1 MREFASL
8 VRMNSKSTEAVIKI
22 IALSRING
30 SLQSKVRSA
39 VKIAAASSIEQLKVF
54 TVNAKSN
61 GEMPTLESK
70 FKLMMTLIE
79 LPGMV
84 QLQNSNSLDKEEHW
98 FQIGEFVSVVALY
111 VGDRKS
117 QLEIAKQNLNSFTGV
132 EYNDCDLMLSD
143 YETLWDICC
152 DWFRGLIEIDFD
164 KIQRLLQQC
173 PLRVKAAYVAY
184 MSDPVN
190 KCDNMLMP
198 WDDFRTKLQIV
209 WEISTDSAQMSL
221 SRSVFLL
228 MLQN

>member
-1 MREFASL
+1 VESALEKFMREFASL
-8 VRMNSKSTEAVIKI
+8 VRMKSKSTEAVIKI

-39 VKIAAASSIEQLKVF
+39 VKIAAASSIEQLKDLVF

-70 FKLMMTLIE
+70 FKLMTLIE

-98 FQIGEFVSVVALY
+98 FQIGEFVSAVASY

-184 MSDPVN
+184 MSEKVFCHIADRELPGAG
-190 KCDNMLMP
+190 
-198 WDDFRTKLQIV
+198 RTETLKTKKL
-209 WEISTDSAQMSL
+209 
-221 SRSVFLL
+221 R
-228 MLQN
+228 